1 MSRQGV
7 RPRAPLRDRLDSRP
21 NRAAYSAVNSFV
33 SLALIGTAALASGEP
48 LLFPSLGPTAFLLF
62 ASPLAPAACPRNTI
76 LGHLVG
82 VLAGAFALLVT
93 GLHDQPP
100 DLNHVTAARMAA
112 AAIALGLT
120 CGLMPLVDRS
130 HPPAGATTLI
140 VALGLLRTPEQ
151 LIMVM
156 VGVILITAQG
166 VAINRLAGIAYPLWS
181 PTRAP

>member
-1 MSRQGV
+1 MSRPSPRVGGV
-7 RPRAPLRDRLDSRP
+7 LRERPRSRP
-21 NRAAYSAVNSFV
+21 RRAAYSAINSFL
-33 SLALIGTAALASGEP
+33 SLALIGVAALLSGEP

-62 ASPLAPAACPRNTI
+62 AAPLTPAACPRNT
-76 LGHLVG
+76 LVGHLVG
-82 VLAGAFALLVT
+82 VLSGAFALLVT

-100 DLNHVTAARMAA
+100 DLNHVTGARMAA

-120 CGLMPLVDRS
+120 CGLMPLLDRA

-151 LIMVM
+151 LVMVM

-166 VAINRLAGIAYPLWS
+166 VVINRLAGIRYPWWS
-181 PTRAP
+181 PAPAP